1 MRYFME
7 LSYRGT
13 SYHGWQ
19 IQPNGVSVQE
29 VIENVLKVRL
39 REPIS
44 ILGSG
49 RTDTGVHAS
58 QQYAHFDTEQL
69 LPALGQL
76 QHSLNA
82 MLPHDVA
89 IHRIFPV
96 RPDDHA
102 RFTAVS
108 RYYEY
113 QIIRRKNP
121 FKTGLAY
128 VFHPPL
134 DVAAMN
140 DAASRLM
147 HYVDFESF
155 SKVKTDVKTFNC
167 RIDFAYW
174 SVTEADGMPDGN
186 LTFHIKAD
194 RFLRGM
200 VRAIVGT
207 LLEVGQGRMTPDQFE
222 AVIQAKNRNKAGRA
236 APPEGLFLAE
246 VGYPDEV
253 FTLADAISLT
263 GLQD

>member
-1 MRYFME
+1 MRYFIE

-13 SYHGWQ
+13 NYHGWQ

-29 VIENVLKVRL
+29 VIENVLKIRL
-39 REPIS
+39 REPVS

-58 QQYAHFDTEQL
+58 QQYAHFDTEQT
-69 LPALGQL
+69 LPDLGHL
-76 QHSLNA
+76 RHSLNA
-82 MLPHDVA
+82 MLPQDVA

-108 RYYEY
+108 RYYQY
-113 QIIRRKNP
+113 QIIRSKNP

-128 VFHPPL
+128 VFHPLL
-134 DVAAMN
+134 DVIAMN
-140 DAASRLM
+140 EAANRLTR
-147 HYVDFESF
+147 YADFESF

-174 SVTEADGMPDGN
+174 TMAEADGMPDGN

-222 AVIQAKNRNKAGRA
+222 AIIQAKNRSKAGRA

-253 FTLADAISLT
+253 FTENT
-263 GLQD
+263 KN